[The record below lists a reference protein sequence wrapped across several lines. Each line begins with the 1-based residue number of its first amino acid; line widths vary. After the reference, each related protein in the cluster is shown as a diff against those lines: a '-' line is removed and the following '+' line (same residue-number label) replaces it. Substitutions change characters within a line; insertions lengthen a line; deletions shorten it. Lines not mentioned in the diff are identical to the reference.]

1 MQIWGLGRRFASAL
15 LDALAPPRCAACESF
30 EPTASGYCA
39 ECGAPEA
46 LLDVACHIQGV
57 PVFAGARYA
66 EPVAS
71 AIQRFKYRGAP
82 ELCGALAALSVR
94 GIDLLG
100 IERSHV
106 WVPVPLHPL
115 RLAERGYN
123 QAALLARELARA
135 AHGRVDVR
143 RIQRV
148 RHTEQQAK
156 RTRHAR
162 TENVSAAFAAR
173 EPAGTA
179 RRSERVVLVDDVVTT
194 GATLGACIRAL
205 RAAGDE
211 VVGCMAVAYADTRSP
226 PAVSRAIAQQ
236 SESLWL

>member
-1 MQIWGLGRRFASAL
+1 MDILGYGRRFATAL
-15 LDALAPPRCAACESF
+15 LGVLAPPRCLACEAL
-30 EPTASGYCA
+30 EPLSSAYCA
-39 ECGAPEA
+39 ECGEPEP
-46 LLDVACHIQGV
+46 LLDIACQIQGV

-71 AIQRFKYRGAP
+71 AIQRFKYRAAP
-82 ELCGALAALSVR
+82 ELGGALAALSVR

-100 IERSHV
+100 VEPEHV

-123 QAALLARELARA
+123 QAALLARELAQA
-135 AHGRVDVR
+135 AHGRVDAR
-143 RIQRV
+143 RLRRL

-156 RTRHAR
+156 RDRKAR
-162 TENVSAAFAAR
+162 SENVALAFAAR
-173 EPAGTA
+173 EPAGIR
-179 RRSERVVLVDDVVTT
+179 RRSHRVVLVDDVVTT

-211 VVGCMAVAYADTRSP
+211 VIGCMAVAYAEP
-226 PAVSRAIAQQ
+226 
-236 SESLWL
+236 